1 MTLTVRLNP
10 ELEKRF
16 DSTVRRQRR
25 TKSEVVTQL
34 LTQYV
39 EAREP
44 KSAYEVALEIGV
56 FDAPVEN
63 TPPDLARN
71 HKKYLLAALKKKHQ
85 R

>member
-1 MTLTVRLNP
+1 MTLTVRLDP
-10 ELEKRF
+10 DLERRF
-16 DSTVRRQRR
+16 SVAVQRQRR

-34 LTQYV
+34 LVSYV

-44 KSAYEVALEIGV
+44 KSAYEVAEEVGA
-56 FDAPVEN
+56 FEGGPEH

-71 HKKYLLAALKKKHQ
+71 AKKYLKAALKAKHN